1 MCGHQPDE
9 PHTGC
14 HRWDRVSAE
23 IGEEILFDPS
33 ALVVADLDGLTV

>member
-1 MCGHQPDE
+1 
-9 PHTGC
+9 
-14 HRWDRVSAE
+14 VSAE